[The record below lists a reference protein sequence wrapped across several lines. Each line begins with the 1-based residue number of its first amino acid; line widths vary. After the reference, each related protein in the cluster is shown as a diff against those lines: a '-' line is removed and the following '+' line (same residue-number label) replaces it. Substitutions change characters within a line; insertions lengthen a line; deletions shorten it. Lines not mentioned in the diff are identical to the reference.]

1 MADIHIEEFYKD
13 AAIALLQLYNS
24 FPRRINL
31 FVEDIAGPDEP
42 DEFGLHSKRHMA
54 CFGAL
59 LWLEEEGLLRY
70 VDTIRQEALDQA
82 VLTRDAF
89 VRLSTPASGT
99 LLSAPD
105 THSPMVADTLPESV
119 RQDLST
125 HIHLIRNALR
135 SGSSSSITRVMQGTF
150 FNNARNETS
159 GMASDH

>member
-1 MADIHIEEFYKD
+1 MADIHVEEFYKD
-13 AAIALLQLYNS
+13 AAIALVQLYNA

-89 VRLSTPASGT
+89 VRLSMPACPG
-99 LLSAPD
+99 LLALLESLAPQD
-105 THSPMVADTLPESV
+105 QTVLPPSV
-119 RQDLST
+119 RHDLST
-125 HIHLIRNALR
+125 HVHLIRSALR
-135 SGSSSSITRVMQGTF
+135 SGRSATITQVMQGTF
-150 FNNARNETS
+150 FGTETAAKPRNRD
-159 GMASDH
+159 DH

>member
-1 MADIHIEEFYKD
+1 MADIHVEEFYKD
-13 AAIALLQLYNS
+13 AAIALVQLYGA

-59 LWLEEEGLLRY
+59 LWLAEEGLLRY

-89 VRLSTPASGT
+89 IR
-99 LLSAPD
+99 LSAPA
-105 THSPMVADTLPESV
+105 PETLTSEFGIPKETAAGNLPPSV
-119 RQDLST
+119 QEDLST
-125 HIHLIRNALR
+125 HIHLIRRALR
-135 SGSSSSITRVMQGTF
+135 GGNSARISQIMQATF
-150 FNNARNETS
+150 FADRGNY
-159 GMASDH
+159 

>member
-1 MADIHIEEFYKD
+1 MADIHVEEFYKD
-13 AAIALLQLYNS
+13 VAVALVQLYGV
-24 FPRRINL
+24 FPRRVNL

-89 VRLSTPASGT
+89 IR
-99 LLSAPD
+99 LSAPAPQALSD
-105 THSPMVADTLPESV
+105 AAGVQVAETDNLPRSV
-119 RQDLST
+119 QRDLST
-125 HIHLIRNALR
+125 HIHLIRQALK
-135 SGSSSSITRVMQGTF
+135 SGNSARISQVVQATF
-150 FNNARNETS
+150 FADS
-159 GMASDH
+159 SYH